1 MIASRRAVVAR
12 SLRLPRRRQLLGL
25 ASGFAAAWLAS
36 GVALHSASP
45 GDNAPAAAAGA
56 PPAPIDLRRYPNLR
70 PFKNRPPVH
79 RILKGEKAADLP
91 VQVPTKYEL
100 AVNLRT
106 AKALGLTIP
115 PSLLTRADEVID

>member
-36 GVALHSASP
+36 GVASHSASP

-70 PFKNRPPVH
+70 PFKNQPPLPALVVPLDVVEP
-79 RILKGEKAADLP
+79 RRDVRASEWASPTAPTGATGSSAAS
-91 VQVPTKYEL
+91 
-100 AVNLRT
+100 A
-106 AKALGLTIP
+106 AP
-115 PSLLTRADEVID
+115 P